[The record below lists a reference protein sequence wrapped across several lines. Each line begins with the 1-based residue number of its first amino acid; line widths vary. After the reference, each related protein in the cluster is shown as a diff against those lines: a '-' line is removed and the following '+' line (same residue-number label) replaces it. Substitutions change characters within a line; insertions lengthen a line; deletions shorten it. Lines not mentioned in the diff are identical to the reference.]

1 VVLIV
6 LYDGGIDE
14 GREGP
19 EREHDF
25 NLPIG
30 LAGTVFLGLLRVCVD
45 VAGLCEVA
53 RETLLGI
60 SSAVDYALVVT
71 VIELVRAGHWDLC

>member
-1 VVLIV
+1 MGLIV

-19 EREHDF
+19 EREHGF

-30 LAGTVFLGLLRVCVD
+30 LAGTVFLGLLRVRVD

-53 RETLLGI
+53 RQTLLGI
-60 SSAVDYALVVT
+60 GSAVDYALVVT
-71 VIELVRAGHWDLC
+71 VVDFVRACH